1 MSLIEVRELTKHF
14 PVRKGFLSR
23 DHRVVHAVDG
33 VNLDIQKKETV
44 ALVGESG
51 CGKTTL
57 GRLILRLIEPTSG
70 SIRLEGDEIT
80 RLNQQQMRPIRPKMQ
95 MIFQDPTASLNPR
108 KTIRQILGDPLLVHK
123 RCSKDELEARA
134 MELLE
139 MVQLTPPVMYLDR
152 YPHEFSGGQR
162 QRIVCAR
169 AIALWPTFVFADEPV
184 ASLDVSVRAE
194 ILKLMQAIQDRL
206 SISYLFVTHD
216 LSVVRSISHRVAIMY
231 LGQIVER
238 AGTKQLYEDPKHPY
252 TNAILSATPIP
263 NPQKARMKQRII
275 LKGDLPS
282 PITPP
287 SGCRFHTRCPHAKPI
302 CAREQPQ
309 TVEVELGH
317 TVACW
322 LYS

>member
-1 MSLIEVRELTKHF
+1 MSLIEVREITKHF

-23 DHRVVHAVDG
+23 DQRVVHAVDA
-33 VNLDIQKKETV
+33 VDMNIHAEETL

-57 GRLILRLIEPTSG
+57 GRLVLRLIEPTSG
-70 SIRLEGDEIT
+70 TIRLEGEEIT
-80 RLNQQQMRPIRPKMQ
+80 SFNHRQMQSIRPKMQ

-108 KTIRQILGDPLLVHK
+108 KTIRQILSDPLLVHE
-123 RCSKDELEARA
+123 RCDKDELEERA
-134 MELLE
+134 TELLE
-139 MVQLTPPVMYLDR
+139 MVQLTPPSMYLNR

-162 QRIVCAR
+162 QRIVIAR
-169 AIALWPTFVFADEPV
+169 AIALWPRFIFADEPV
-184 ASLDVSVRAE
+184 ASLDVSVRGG
-194 ILKLMQAIQDRL
+194 ILKLMQALQDRL

-238 AGTKQLYEDPKHPY
+238 AETNRLFEAPKHPY

-263 NPQKARMKQRII
+263 NPQRARMRSRII
-275 LKGDLPS
+275 LQGDLPS
-282 PITPP
+282 PINPP
-287 SGCRFHTRCPHAKPI
+287 AGCRFHTRCPQAKHV
-302 CAREQPQ
+302 CAQEQPP
-309 TVEVELGH
+309 TVETETGH

-322 LYS
+322 LYA

>member
-1 MSLIEVRELTKHF
+1 MRLIEVREITKHF

-70 SIRLEGDEIT
+70 TIRLEGDEIT

-139 MVQLTPPVMYLDR
+139 MVQLTPPAMYLDR

-287 SGCRFHTRCPHAKPI
+287 SGCRFHTRCPQAKAI

-309 TVEVELGH
+309 TVEVEPGH

-322 LYS
+322 LYR